1 MYHFVDIRFH
11 IPQNSK
17 YILEYRLM
25 VLIYLTVGTI
35 TAYQALDKGLSDLMA
50 LGEDI
55 KSEFLKASA
64 K

>member
-1 MYHFVDIRFH
+1 
-11 IPQNSK
+11 
-17 YILEYRLM
+17 M